1 MFLPDGKNIYDKNII
16 VMFLKLVIATFSGV
30 STHHHIISTVPR
42 LQVIAFL
49 S

>member
-1 MFLPDGKNIYDKNII
+1 MFLPDGKNIYEKNII
-16 VMFLKLVIATFSGV
+16 VVFLKLVIATFSGF
-30 STHHHIISTVPR
+30 STHHIISTVPR